1 MTLRR
6 LSTGEFIA
14 LMAMM
19 FATTAFSTD
28 AMLVALPEI
37 ADELT
42 PLSPNRAQLIVTS
55 FVFGMG
61 VGTFLTGPLSDRFGR
76 RPVIFACA
84 ALYIASCL
92 GAWLAQSLELVLLAR
107 VCMGLGAAG
116 PRVVSLA
123 IIRDLYTGREMAKI
137 MSFAMIVFT
146 LVPAVAPMI
155 GAGIIAF
162 TGWRGIFLAF
172 IVFSVLSVGWL
183 GLRQPETLAPDH
195 RRGLT
200 AVEVLAGIRDMFS
213 RQTVVLS
220 IMVQTLTFAMLFLHL
235 STVQPVFDETFG
247 RAATFPYWFA
257 LISVISGT
265 ASFLNAMIVER
276 FGMRLIILLTLGT
289 QACIATLVAIIS
301 TYGLLGEPYFF
312 ALYIFWSFTLFAV
325 AGLTLGNVNA
335 LAMEPLGHIA
345 GLAASVIGGVA
356 TVGAVLLAAPI
367 GLMFDGTPTPIAL
380 AVMVASACGCVL
392 IRRVKRPGEED

>member
-1 MTLRR
+1 
-6 LSTGEFIA
+6 
-14 LMAMM
+14 MAMM

-42 PLSPNRAQLIVTS
+42 PLAPNRAQLIVTS
-55 FVFGMG
+55 FVLGMG

-84 ALYIASCL
+84 TLYVAACI
-92 GAWLAQSLELVLLAR
+92 GAWMAQSLELVLLAR
-107 VCMGLGAAG
+107 VCQGLGAAG

-123 IIRDLYTGREMAKI
+123 IIRDIYSGREMAKI

-172 IVFSVLSVGWL
+172 IVFAVLSVGWL
-183 GLRQPETLAPDH
+183 GLRQPETLAPEH

-200 AVEVLAGIRDMFS
+200 FGELMAGLTDMFT
-213 RQTVVLS
+213 RRTVVLS
-220 IMVQTLTFAMLFLHL
+220 IMVQTLTFGMLFLHL

-247 RAATFPYWFA
+247 RAGSFPFWFA

-276 FGMRLIILLTLGT
+276 FGMRLIILITLGT
-289 QACIATLVAIIS
+289 QACIAMVFAIVS
-301 TYGLLGEPYFF
+301 AYQLLPDPYFF
-312 ALYIFWSFTLFAV
+312 AFYLFWGVTLFAV

-356 TVGAVLLAAPI
+356 TVLAVIIAAPI
-367 GLMFDGTPTPIAL
+367 GQMFDGTPTPIAL
-380 AVMVASACGCVL
+380 AVMVASAIGCVL